1 MKRLV
6 IILPIVALTSVL
18 LLHMNANRMKRFSA
32 EVQSQLKKRETSTIK
47 YDDCITETIR
57 CPPSSQEAFLKK
69 GGRLPKDVD
78 VSEIDVQID
87 KYRTSLD
94 STVQSLNS
102 MDAHSFLHAEYR
114 RYRKLIYY
122 NTTSP
127 IKTYYYFKIMEACYI
142 NDEKLNQSSRAR
154 LARLC
159 L

>member
-47 YDDCITETIR
+47 YDDCIQKESLVR
-57 CPPSSQEAFLKK
+57 LEAFLKK

-102 MDAHSFLHAEYR
+102 MDAHSFLHAEYK